1 MTPRVPV
8 PAPEPAAPEP
18 GVPEPGVPA
27 AAPSV
32 LDVRG
37 LTVSF
42 PGDRASGRREVV
54 RAVDLTVE
62 PGQCVAIVGE
72 SGSGKSVTAR
82 ALLGLAGP
90 GSLVR
95 ADHLV
100 VAGADRR
107 GATERDWR
115 RTRGVGAGLVL
126 QDALVSLDPL
136 RTIGR
141 EIGDP
146 LRIHRRMSHATARA
160 RAIELLELVGMPHP
174 TLTVDRRSGELS
186 GGMRQRALIA
196 SALALDPP
204 LLIADEPTTAL
215 DVGVQARV
223 LGLLDEARSRG
234 TGVLLISHDLAVVS
248 RIADRVIVLDQ
259 GTVVEQGPTGE
270 ILGAPRHPIT
280 RALIAAV
287 PTEVPRGRRLVVT
300 ERPEAPG
307 AVREHGQTDATATA
321 TAEPTTAKPTTA
333 DAVHDALGSAGGAAP
348 ALEGIGLSKSFRAG
362 AGTTHAVQDVSF
374 RVEAGRTLGLVGE
387 SGSGKTTLA
396 RLALGLT
403 APDAGEVRLAGE
415 PWAPLPERDRTS
427 RRSRIGAVYQ
437 DAFGSFDPRWS
448 VRRILGDALAAA
460 RHEATDAAITAL
472 LDQVHVPA
480 DAAARHPLALSG
492 GQRQRVAIARA
503 LAGSPEVLVCDEPV
517 SALDATVQARVLD
530 LLDELQRE
538 HGLALLFVSHDL
550 GVIRHMSDTV
560 AVMRNGRIVE
570 HGETERVFTAPEHE
584 ITAALIRDAPR
595 LVRGGGPASF
605 R

>member
-1 MTPRVPV
+1 MR
-8 PAPEPAAPEP
+8 ARESA
-18 GVPEPGVPA
+18 
-27 AAPSV
+27 SV
-32 LDVRG
+32 AGADRTTVLEVSG

-42 PGDRASGRREVV
+42 PGERRRERRAVV
-54 RAVDLTVE
+54 RDVDLTVE
-62 PGQCVAIVGE
+62 AGRCVAIVGE

-82 ALLGLAGP
+82 ALLGLAGADA
-90 GSLVR
+90 LVR
-95 ADHLV
+95 ADRLV

-107 GATERDWR
+107 GAGDREWR

-146 LRIHRRMSHATARA
+146 LRIHRRMSHAAARA

-174 TLTVDRRSGELS
+174 SLTVDRRSGELS

-234 TGVLLISHDLAVVS
+234 AGVLLISHDLAVVS
-248 RIADRVIVLDQ
+248 GIADHVIVLDH
-259 GTVVEQGPTGE
+259 GVVVEQGPTAE
-270 ILGAPRHPIT
+270 ILGAPRHPVT

-287 PTEVPRGRRLVVT
+287 PTEVPRGVRLVARDRAVG
-300 ERPEAPG
+300 PDEAPSALAPDAPAG
-307 AVREHGQTDATATA
+307 AVPQ
-321 TAEPTTAKPTTA
+321 
-333 DAVHDALGSAGGAAP
+333 P
-348 ALEGIGLSKSFRAG
+348 ALEGIGLSKSFRSGAG
-362 AGTTHAVQDVSF
+362 ATHAVQDVSF
-374 RVEAGRTLGLVGE
+374 RLDAGRTLGLVGE

-396 RLALGLT
+396 RLVLGLT
-403 APDAGEVRLAGE
+403 MPDAGEVRLAGE
-415 PWAPLPERDRTS
+415 PWAPLAERERRS

-437 DAFGSFDPRWS
+437 DPFGSFDPRWS
-448 VRRILGDALAAA
+448 VRRILRDALVAA
-460 RHEATDAAITAL
+460 RHEATDAVVAEL

-480 DAAARHPLALSG
+480 DVASRHPLALSG

-503 LAGSPEVLVCDEPV
+503 LAGTPDVLVCDEPV

-538 HGLALLFVSHDL
+538 RGLALLFVSHDL
-550 GVIRHMSDTV
+550 GVIRHVSDTV
-560 AVMRNGRIVE
+560 AVMRSGRVVE
-570 HGETERVFTAPEHE
+570 HGETERVFTEPRHE
-584 ITAALIRDAPR
+584 VTAALIRDSPR
-595 LVRGGGPASF
+595 LVRGDGPASF